1 MSTTLD
7 LVAIGRVSVDLYGQQ
22 VGSRLEDIA
31 SFSKAVGGS
40 PANVAIGAA
49 RLGLKAAL
57 ITRVG
62 DEPMGRF
69 VREQL
74 EREGVGTR
82 AVHTD
87 PERLTSLVLLSVR
100 DAETFPLIFYR
111 ENCADSALDEG
122 DIDAELIGAAR
133 ALLVTG
139 THFSLAAGARA
150 QRKAIEV
157 ARSLGRKVVLDID
170 YRPNLWGLGGHDA
183 GDTRYA
189 RSAAVTAALAT
200 VLPSCD
206 LIVGTE
212 EEIHIA
218 AGHEDTLE
226 AVRRIRAVSGAVIV
240 LKRGARG
247 CVVFA
252 DRIAER
258 LEDALVAPGLDIEV
272 YNVLGA
278 GDAFLA
284 GFLLGYLKDAPH
296 EVSAR
301 LANACG
307 AIAVSRLMCSVEF
320 ATLAEL
326 SHYLARGSTH
336 PALRRDP
343 QLAHLHWVT
352 TRKAA
357 PSALFILD
365 AAQGSAELGRLMV
378 EAAAQVAATHA
389 GVGVRLWPTADIAA
403 LRSAQRER
411 LWIAQAVEVAGE
423 RPLEFVP
430 GPSLAAQL
438 LEWPTGIT
446 VSCRFE
452 VRADDEP
459 PMHAAQER
467 NVRRLAAACRAQ
479 GRELLLEIGGAA
491 GPAMLARLYEIGV
504 RPDWW
509 ALETHEDARE
519 LEACAQVIGAQD
531 EYCRGVLASSGAAVT
546 PIVRGFIAGG
556 SILTG
561 VATAWLAGRASDESL
576 IREIAEL
583 LQAQIAA
590 WLRARDA

>member
-31 SFSKAVGGS
+31 SFSKAIGGS

-133 ALLVTG
+133 ATLVTG
-139 THFSLAAGARA
+139 THFSLPAGARA

-183 GDTRYA
+183 GDTRYE
-189 RSAAVTAALAT
+189 RSAAVTAALAS

-226 AVRRIRAVSGAVIV
+226 AMRRIRAVSGAVIV

-247 CVVFA
+247 CVLFA
-252 DRIAER
+252 ERIPAR
-258 LEDALVAPGLDIEV
+258 LEDALVAPGLDVEV

-284 GFLLGYLKDAPH
+284 GFLLGYLRDAPH
-296 EVSAR
+296 AVSLR

-326 SHYLARGSTH
+326 THYLARGSRH
-336 PALRRDP
+336 HALRRDP
-343 QLAHLHWVT
+343 QLAHLHWAT
-352 TRKAA
+352 TRRAA
-357 PSALFILD
+357 PGTLFILD
-365 AAQGSAELGRLMV
+365 AAAVSAELGRLMV
-378 EAAAQVAATHA
+378 EAAAQVAATRG
-389 GVGVRLWPTADIAA
+389 GVGVRLGSTTDISA
-403 LRSAQRER
+403 LRTAQREQ

-430 GPSLAAQL
+430 GPSFAARL
-438 LEWPTGIT
+438 IEWPSGIT

-452 VRADDEP
+452 VRAEDEP

-467 NVRRLAAACRAQ
+467 NLRRLAAACRAQ
-479 GRELLLEIGGAA
+479 GRELLLEIAGAA
-491 GPAMLARLYEIGV
+491 SPATVLRLYEIGI

-509 ALETHEDARE
+509 ALGAADEGGA
-519 LEACAQVIGAQD
+519 LEASAQVVSVQD
-531 EYCRGVLASSGAAVT
+531 EYCHGVLTSSAAAASPV
-546 PIVRGFIAGG
+546 VRGFIAGG
-556 SILTG
+556 SIFTG
-561 VATAWLAGRASDESL
+561 VVTAWLAGRASDESL
-576 IREIAEL
+576 IREIADL
-583 LQAQIAA
+583 FQAQIAA
-590 WLRARDA
+590 WLQARDA

>member
-31 SFSKAVGGS
+31 SFAKAIGGS

-87 PERLTSLVLLSVR
+87 PQRLTSLVLLSVR

-122 DIDAELIGAAR
+122 DVDAELIGAAR

-189 RSAAVTAALAT
+189 RSAAVTAALAP

-226 AVRRIRAVSGAVIV
+226 AVRRIRAVSVAVIV

-252 DRIAER
+252 DRIPER
-258 LEDALVAPGLDIEV
+258 LEDALLAPGLDVEV

-284 GFLLGYLKDAPH
+284 GFLLGYLRDAPH
-296 EVSAR
+296 ELSAR

-326 SHYLARGSTH
+326 THYLARGSRH
-336 PALRRDP
+336 HALRRDP
-343 QLAHLHWVT
+343 HLAQLHWAT

-357 PSALFILD
+357 PAALFILD
-365 AAQGSAELGRLMV
+365 AAVSAELGRLMV
-378 EAAAQVAATHA
+378 EAAAQVAATRA
-389 GVGVRLWPTADIAA
+389 GIGVRLGASADVAA
-403 LRSAQRER
+403 LRTAQRGR

-423 RPLEFVP
+423 RPLEFAP
-430 GPSLAAQL
+430 GPSLAARL
-438 LEWPTGIT
+438 LELPTGIT
-446 VSCRFE
+446 VSCRCE
-452 VRADDEP
+452 LRADDEP

-467 NVRRLAAACRAQ
+467 NLQRLAAACRAQ
-479 GRELLLEIGGAA
+479 GRELLLEIGG
-491 GPAMLARLYEIGV
+491 PASPATVARLYEIGI

-509 ALETHEDARE
+509 ALGALDDEGGA
-519 LEACAQVIGAQD
+519 LEASAQQVSAQD
-531 EYCRGVLASSGAAVT
+531 DYCHGVLTSSAAVAS
-546 PIVRGFIAGG
+546 PIVRGSIAGG
-556 SILTG
+556 SMFAHI
-561 VATAWLAGRASDESL
+561 ATAWLAGRASDESL
-576 IREIAEL
+576 IREIADL
-583 LQAQIAA
+583 FQAQIAA
-590 WLRARDA
+590 WLQARDA